1 MSEPYDGATPPPERH
16 SNKVLVTWNGA
27 HVPVNYLEPLS
38 KLFKRRD
45 PHPFQLL
52 KVSILANGQDGRCL
66 FASLDGKTLVCVDG
80 HDTLRA
86 IAELRNE
93 GHLIEIA
100 WDFYE
105 PKATTPETKLLE
117 LMALIIRR
125 KNLQTAIVIDD
136 GAKKRAIRAYLVS
149 CYAQGFFPNDS
160 WVAEDVGCSRT
171 WVTNVRAEAV
181 RLGKLIAVAEYAIRG
196 GGTRT
201 VKTERETFGGGKTE
215 KTEREAFGGGKHVP
229 VPVSIPI
236 NPNTP
241 KTKLGDEII
250 AEEEAAAEARARAR
264 AEAQADELIANPPG
278 LPAVIANPAGFPA
291 VIDVP
296 FVDVTPPGVEEPF
309 PDDEGFP
316 PEVLEVLEHLD
327 SILEELQTWELS
339 PEAIKELKVHAEP
352 IVKCLEPFDAEAT
365 GQDDGSDVGPSKDVD
380 QNLEAVYEWNAS
392 QEDDLP
398 KEDLPWLYHGGFIKV
413 EPGVEAA
420 SSNRVE
426 LVDKD
431 QFLTLLRKKFAP
443 IVKKLGADPM
453 AFENAVE
460 LVFNTEAVLQAEAD
474 VTKRKAGKKKT
485 EKP

>member
-1 MSEPYDGATPPPERH
+1 MMSERYDGLKAPPDPH
-16 SNKVLVTWNGA
+16 SNKVLVTWDGA
-27 HVPVNYLEPLS
+27 QVPVNYLEPLS
-38 KLFKRRD
+38 TLFKRRD
-45 PHPFQLL
+45 PDAFQLL

-66 FASLDGKTLVCVDG
+66 FVSLDGKTLVCVDG

-100 WDFYE
+100 WELYE

-125 KNLQTAIVIDD
+125 KNLQTAIEIDD

-181 RLGKLIAVAEYAIRG
+181 KSGKLIAVAAYAIRG

-201 VKTERETFGGGKTE
+201 VKTERETFGGGK
-215 KTEREAFGGGKHVP
+215 HVP
-229 VPVSIPI
+229 VAVSIPI
-236 NPNTP
+236 NPNAP

-264 AEAQADELIANPPG
+264 AEAQVNEFIAKLPAVPAGTANPPG
-278 LPAVIANPAGFPA
+278 SLA

-296 FVDVTPPGVEEPF
+296 FVDVTPPGVDEPN
-309 PDDEGFP
+309 DEAGEGWP
-316 PEVLEVLEHLD
+316 PEVLAIMETLD
-327 SILEELQTWELS
+327 DIYHDLRTWELS
-339 PEAIKELKVHAEP
+339 PELIKELKVHAEP
-352 IVKCLEPFDAEAT
+352 IVQYLEPSEEKNAA
-365 GQDDGSDVGPSKDVD
+365 GQDDGSDAGPSEDVN

-392 QEDDLP
+392 QDDHLP
-398 KEDLPWLYHGGFIKV
+398 KEDLPWLYAGGFIKV
-413 EPGVEAA
+413 EPGDEAA
-420 SSNRVE
+420 SYTRVE
-426 LVDKD
+426 LVDKG
-431 QFLTLLRKKFAP
+431 QFLTLLAKKFAP
-443 IVKKLGADPM
+443 IVKKLGADQM
-453 AFENAVE
+453 AFEHAVE
-460 LVFNTEAVLQAEAD
+460 LAFNTEAVLQAEAD
-474 VTKRKAGKKKT
+474 VTKRKAAKKKT
-485 EKP
+485 QKP